1 MKQLLSTYT
10 WAFWYALAF
19 LSRMP
24 VPYLQRTDRDVAATS
39 LLFYPVVGGLLGLLL
54 LGFTLLCGWWN
65 PQVSLFL
72 LAALLLL
79 LWTGFTGALH
89 LDGLADSADAWVGG
103 LGDRERTLAIMKDP
117 QSGPMGITAVV
128 LALLVKLAAIVA
140 LLEQARLGTE
150 WNIALLVA
158 GLLLV
163 PMLARASV
171 LGMLAT
177 TPYVRAAGMG
187 SDLVAGATSLRLML
201 WGLALAALALLLVPT
216 QGLFLLALWL
226 TLVVLLRQQMLK
238 RLGGCT
244 GDTLGAGI
252 EVQEALLL
260 AALAL

>member
-1 MKQLLSTYT
+1 MKQHLSTYY
-10 WAFWYALAF
+10 WAFWYALAL
-19 LSRMP
+19 LSRVP

-39 LLFYPVVGGLLGLLL
+39 LLYYPVVGALLGLLL

-65 PQVSLFL
+65 PQLSLLL

-117 QSGPMGITAVV
+117 QSGPMGVTAVV
-128 LALLVKLAAIVA
+128 LALLLKLAAIFA
-140 LLEQARLGTE
+140 LLEQARSDSG
-150 WNIALLVA
+150 WNITLLAA

-171 LGMLAT
+171 LGLLAT
-177 TPYVRAAGMG
+177 TPYVRSGGMA
-187 SDLVAGATSLRLML
+187 SDLVAGATPVRLVL
-201 WGLALAALALLLVPT
+201 WGLALAALALLLVPAH
-216 QGLFLLALWL
+216 GLFLLALWL
-226 TLVVLLRQQMLK
+226 TLVLLVRQQLLK

-252 EVQEALLL
+252 ELQEALLL